1 MMRTTIQTL
10 VMLTVLV
17 PSVTEV
23 MQWLGIRSSTRIVA
37 MVLTRMVQR
46 SLTTIALVV
55 ADSNC

>member
-1 MMRTTIQTL
+1 
-10 VMLTVLV
+10 MLTVLV

-37 MVLTRMVQR
+37 MMLTRMVLR